1 MPWTCGLTFGTP
13 CYQLVW
19 ITISKTCINVI
30 GAFCYIEMCLMNFS
44 RDAVVVVITKFT
56 QLLPRPCLP
65 VQIPIV
71 IGCLPMQNGMHKS
84 SEHFCL
90 GSKLMPK
97 LHHTNWLADIVY
109 VLWLWSTS
117 CVIRPK
123 VCIMHHIGLSLSWL
137 LLKIYLHTHFLW
149 KICDLIWDST
159 LKDLIFEEKWWF

>member
-1 MPWTCGLTFGTP
+1 MYKCSWGILLHRNVPYDFFKRCCCYYKIHTASAKTLLTSG
-13 CYQLVW
+13 
-19 ITISKTCINVI
+19 
-30 GAFCYIEMCLMNFS
+30 G
-44 RDAVVVVITKFT
+44 
-56 QLLPRPCLP
+56 
-65 VQIPIV
+65 QIPIV
-71 IGCLPMQNGMHKS
+71 IGCLPTQNGMHKS
-84 SEHFCL
+84 PEHFCL